1 MSRHAGRCS
10 GVRFVWRSGGRAAGG
25 RIREIQQG
33 LGRPVIAA
41 REDDHRVVAVGNS
54 VHRSKTWKTFPDFL
68 ADYIKKEVGPEWGI
82 AEMAKPLAERH
93 PLMQWSD
100 AFCRYQETTIKTPG
114 EVHSAEI
121 TGVVACYL
129 GVAYALYLLDHNV
142 ELRRGSAG
150 AAPAGRRRRDRRRAR
165 WRRGRRPNG
174 RAIAAA
180 IALLGGVGGGLA
192 PAGLVQDL
200 GLVLVSI
207 S

>member
-1 MSRHAGRCS
+1 MLGDAPALDLS
-10 GVRFVWRSGGRAAGG
+10 GVLEAARPEGEF
-25 RIREIQQG
+25 EIQQG

-150 AAPAGRRRRDRRRAR
+150 AAPAGGRRRDRRRAR

>member
-41 REDDHRVVAVGNS
+41 KVHDHRVVAVGNS
-54 VHRSKTWKTFPDFL
+54 VHWSKTWKTFPDFL
-68 ADYIKKEVGPEWGI
+68 ADYIKKEVGPEWGN
-82 AEMAKPLAERH
+82 AEIAKPLAERH
-93 PLMQWSD
+93 ALMQWYD